1 MLVPSPSKWTDI
13 IDVSGPQHIEIYQS
27 PQEKN
32 ARPKVNKRDMS
43 ELPAKSIN
51 KRIACNT
58 EEDEN
63 FSGKELEISQQSSV
77 ERDTDS
83 ENV

>member
-1 MLVPSPSKWTDI
+1 
-13 IDVSGPQHIEIYQS
+13 
-27 PQEKN
+27 
-32 ARPKVNKRDMS
+32 MS

-51 KRIACNT
+51 KRIASNT